1 MRAVLPYL
9 LSALAIFSAGPVMA
23 QEPRG
28 NSSVDVALIVSI
40 DVSGSV
46 NAQRY
51 QLQMDGVAK
60 ALEDPAVAAAMLGG
74 PHGSIMF
81 AMVEWS
87 ERARAVIPWTRL
99 AAQADI
105 SALAARVRR
114 TPRVAGEFTC
124 VAHMM
129 AYVHDLVVPTLP
141 GKASRVVMDVSGD
154 EIDNCDGDV
163 ATGARRDELV
173 AAGLTINGLP
183 INEGDPNEPLRAG
196 AFRAP
201 GARSRTACCTP
212 ARSRRWSPGTENM

>member
-1 MRAVLPYL
+1 MQAILLCL

-23 QEPRG
+23 QAVATDSP
-28 NSSVDVALIVSI
+28 VDVALIVSI

-51 QLQMDGVAK
+51 RLQMDGVAR
-60 ALEDPAVAAAMLGG
+60 ALEDPAVAAAILGG
-74 PHGSIMF
+74 SRGSIMF
-81 AMVEWS
+81 ALVEWS

-99 AAQADI
+99 AAQADMT
-105 SALAARVRR
+105 ALAARVRR

-129 AYVHDLVVPTLP
+129 AYVRDLVVPILP
-141 GKASRVVMDVSGD
+141 VKASRVVMDVSGD
-154 EIDNCDGDV
+154 GIDNCDGDD
-163 ATGARRDELV
+163 ATGARRDQLV

-183 INEGDPNEPLRAG
+183 INQGDPNEPLRAG

-201 GARSRTACCTP
+201 GGRSRTGCCTP
-212 ARSRRWSPGTENM
+212 ARSTCWSPGTVNL